1 MNTGDNSGPDI
12 DMGADISDDATVVM
26 ADNSSSSSIRVATG
40 RGTRRRSQSGDGN
53 SSSSSPVNKTK
64 YPTNHKH
71 IPFRSHSPM
80 STTKYQG
87 NYWIRIRPV
96 AHDLTVL
103 HSHTMQVENPPAR
116 LEEWQVKVAP
126 LDGDSFFRMDE
137 DKLCR
142 LSSVRRVT
150 MSSSFDDDMSL
161 HASPSPS
168 ISSFNTCLRRQPGS
182 TNINPKNTRIFFGES
197 GRPISI
203 RPKNGYVR

>member
-1 MNTGDNSGPDI
+1 
-12 DMGADISDDATVVM
+12 MGADISDDATVVM
-26 ADNSSSSSIRVATG
+26 ADNSSSSSIRMATG
-40 RGTRRRSQSGDGN
+40 RGTRRRSQSCDGR

-80 STTKYQG
+80 STPKYQG

-96 AHDLTVL
+96 AHNLTVL

-116 LEEWQVKVAP
+116 FEERQVAP
-126 LDGDSFFRMDE
+126 LDEDNFFRMDE
-137 DKLCR
+137 DICR

-150 MSSSFDDDMSL
+150 MSFSFDDDMSL

-182 TNINPKNTRIFFGES
+182 TNINPKNTRLFFGES